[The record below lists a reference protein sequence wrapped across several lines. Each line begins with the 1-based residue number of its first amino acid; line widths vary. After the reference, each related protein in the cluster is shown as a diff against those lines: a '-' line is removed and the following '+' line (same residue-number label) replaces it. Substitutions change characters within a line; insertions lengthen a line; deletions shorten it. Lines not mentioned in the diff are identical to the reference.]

1 MNRPAPP
8 PTHHSPDEEWDRLRR
23 QLRQLH
29 APVLEEA
36 PPAGLLA
43 AAKAFEEAVARKRRQ
58 AQALRWSGMAAAVV
72 LAFGAGW
79 SANGLQGATGGHT
92 MAATQAPP
100 LHGFV
105 REAAVAYSLY
115 VPEKRHPV
123 EVGAA
128 EEQHLVQWLSRRLDR
143 PLKLPD
149 LASQGYAPVGGRLLP
164 GTAGARAQ
172 FMYQNAEGQRLTLY
186 LGQIDAGAPEARG
199 AAFRF
204 EAGPQLST
212 FYWVDDGFGYAL
224 SAPLGRDRL
233 LALAQTVHGQL

>member
-1 MNRPAPP
+1 MNRPDPPSPP
-8 PTHHSPDEEWDRLRR
+8 PSADEAWDRLRQ

-29 APVLEEA
+29 APVLDEA
-36 PPAGLLA
+36 PPPGLLA
-43 AAKAFEEAVARKRRQ
+43 AATALDAAVARRRRQ
-58 AQALRWSGMAAAVV
+58 AQALRWSGLAATVV

-79 SANGLQGATGGHT
+79 WVHGAQVAGGGSI
-92 MAATQAPP
+92 AQARVPP

-128 EEQHLVQWLSRRLDR
+128 DEQHLVQWLSRRLDR
-143 PLKLPD
+143 PLKLPA
-149 LASQGYAPVGGRLLP
+149 LASQGYALVGGRLLP
-164 GTAGARAQ
+164 GTGGARAQ

-186 LGQIDAGAPEARG
+186 LGQLDAGTPEARG
-199 AAFRF
+199 SAFRF

-233 LALAQTVHGQL
+233 LALAQAVHGQL

>member
-1 MNRPAPP
+1 MNRTPFSPSH
-8 PTHHSPDEEWDRLRR
+8 PTSDEDWDRLRQ

-29 APVLEEA
+29 APVLDEPA
-36 PPAGLLA
+36 PPALQA
-43 AAKAFEEAVARKRRQ
+43 AALALATALRRKRRQ
-58 AQALRWSGMAAAVV
+58 ALALRWMGMAAAVV
-72 LAFGAGW
+72 LAFGTGW
-79 SANGLQGATGGHT
+79 WTSGLQNSSGRG
-92 MAATQAPP
+92 MARVQAPP

-115 VPEKRHPV
+115 APEKRHPV
-123 EVGAA
+123 EVGAS

-149 LASQGYAPVGGRLLP
+149 LASQGYALVGGRLLP
-164 GTAGARAQ
+164 GSAGARAQ

-186 LGQIDAGAPEARG
+186 LGQLDANTPEATG

-224 SAPLGRDRL
+224 SAPLGRERL
-233 LALAQTVHGQL
+233 LALAQSVHGQL

>member
-8 PTHHSPDEEWDRLRR
+8 PTHSSPDEEWDRLRQ

-29 APVLEEA
+29 APVLDEA

-43 AAKAFEEAVARKRRQ
+43 AGQALEEAVARKRRQ
-58 AQALRWSGMAAAVV
+58 AQALRWSSMAAAVV

-79 SANGLQGATGGHT
+79 WASGLQGASGGL
-92 MAATQAPP
+92 MARTRTPP
-100 LHGFV
+100 LYGFV

-149 LASQGYAPVGGRLLP
+149 LASQGYALVGGRLLP
-164 GTAGARAQ
+164 GTGGARAQ

-186 LGQIDAGAPEARG
+186 LGQLEASTPEAKG